1 MDKSIYE
8 KQSDPLIIQCL
19 FAQRKKYSQAKLISE
34 IYFIICV
41 LGVCTFLILKA
52 IFPSDLITVLSTVL
66 SVIAFAVSFLVK
78 SITSKLKET
87 AAGIQQYIDT
97 TLYKSNQYSSLNSK
111 WTCPFTKDQII
122 EMVSKYPIH
131 GFTENDKWYE
141 DYSTKSFCEQ
151 IYYSQYENLRWD
163 YDLRKYYSRLY
174 KAGLCTILGVLIL
187 YAIILNL
194 TVIECISILAW
205 CLPFIKFYVSF
216 NNAMKNDD
224 TRLTTLKNKA
234 DNIMHNVGMVLDGH
248 ELICLEIELQNK
260 LYEHRQKAVL
270 IPDFIYK
277 LFRNK
282 QQKNEEKIANNH
294 RTQS

>member
-34 IYFIICV
+34 TYFIICV

-78 SITSKLKET
+78 SITGKLKEI

-97 TLYKSNQYSSLNSK
+97 TLYKSNQYSFLNCK
-111 WTCPFTKDQII
+111 WTCPFTKDQMI
-122 EMVSKYPIH
+122 EMVSKYPTY
-131 GFTENDKWYE
+131 GFTSNDKWYE

-174 KAGLCTILGVLIL
+174 KAVLYIILGALIL
-187 YAIILNL
+187 YVIILNL

-205 CLPFIKFYVSF
+205 GFPFIKFYVSF
-216 NNAMKNDD
+216 NNAIKKDMD
-224 TRLTTLKNKA
+224 RLTTLKNKS
-234 DNIMHNVGMVLDGH
+234 DNLMHNVGMVLDGD

-260 LYEHRQKAVL
+260 LYEHRRKAVL

-282 QQKNEEKIANNH
+282 QQKNEENIANNH
-294 RTQS
+294 RNES

>member
-19 FAQRKKYSQAKLISE
+19 FAQRKKYSYAKLISE
-34 IYFIICV
+34 TYFIICV

-66 SVIAFAVSFLVK
+66 SVVASLVSFFVK

-111 WTCPFTKDQII
+111 LTCPFTKEQII
-122 EMVSKYPIH
+122 EMVSKYPTH
-131 GFTENDKWYE
+131 GFTNNDKWYE
-141 DYSTKSFCEQ
+141 DYSTKGFCEQ
-151 IYYSQYENLRWD
+151 IYYSQSENLRWD
-163 YDLRKYYSRLY
+163 SDLRKYYRCLY
-174 KAGLCTILGVLIL
+174 KAVLYSIIGVLVL
-187 YAIILNL
+187 YIIIVNL
-194 TVIECISILAW
+194 SVVECISILA
-205 CLPFIKFYVSF
+205 LGFPFITYYIPFDKDIE
-216 NNAMKNDD
+216 KDLE
-224 TRLTTLKNKA
+224 RLTMLKNKS
-234 DNIMHNVGMVLDGH
+234 DNIMHNVGTVLDGD

-270 IPDFIYK
+270 IPNFIYK

-282 QQKNEEKIANNH
+282 QQETEENIASCH
-294 RTQS
+294 RDC

>member
-34 IYFIICV
+34 MYFIICV

-122 EMVSKYPIH
+122 EMVSKYPTH

-205 CLPFIKFYVSF
+205 IFPFIKFYVSF
-216 NNAMKNDD
+216 NNAIKKDLD
-224 TRLTTLKNKA
+224 RLTTLKNKS
-234 DNIMHNVGMVLDGH
+234 DNLMHNVGMVLDGD

-260 LYEHRQKAVL
+260 LYEHRQKSVL

-282 QQKNEEKIANNH
+282 QQKNEENIANNH

>member
-19 FAQRKKYSQAKLISE
+19 FAQRKKYSCAKRISA
-34 IYFIICV
+34 IYFVVCV
-41 LGVCTFLILKA
+41 LGLCTFLILKA
-52 IFPSDLITVLSTVL
+52 LFPSDLITVLSTIL

-87 AAGIQQYIDT
+87 AAEIQQYIDT

-111 WTCPFTKDQII
+111 WVCPFTKDQII
-122 EMVSKYPIH
+122 EMVSKYPTH

-141 DYSTKSFCEQ
+141 DYSTKVFCEQ

-174 KAGLCTILGVLIL
+174 KVVLCIILGIL
-187 YAIILNL
+187 LLYVIILNL

-205 CLPFIKFYVSF
+205 GFPFIKFYVSF

-234 DNIMHNVGMVLDGH
+234 DNIMHNVGMVLDG
-248 ELICLEIELQNK
+248 EGLISLEIELQNK
-260 LYEHRQKAVL
+260 LYEHRQKALLV
-270 IPDFIYK
+270 PDFIYK

-282 QQKNEEKIANNH
+282 QQKNEENIANNH
-294 RTQS
+294 KIQN

>member
-78 SITSKLKET
+78 SIISKLKET

-122 EMVSKYPIH
+122 EMVSKYPAY
-131 GFTENDKWYE
+131 GFTNNDKWYE
-141 DYSTKSFCEQ
+141 NYSTKSFCEQ

-163 YDLRKYYSRLY
+163 SDLRKYYDRLY
-174 KAGLCTILGVLIL
+174 KAVVYTILGTLIL
-187 YAIILNL
+187 YVIILNL
-194 TVIECISILAW
+194 TIIECISILAYIHLIVNRVW
-205 CLPFIKFYVSF
+205 KNFLKKRKINTRIHSNQRCTKCCKSCKSCNFNFITC
-216 NNAMKNDD
+216 N
-224 TRLTTLKNKA
+224 
-234 DNIMHNVGMVLDGH
+234 
-248 ELICLEIELQNK
+248 
-260 LYEHRQKAVL
+260 
-270 IPDFIYK
+270 
-277 LFRNK
+277 
-282 QQKNEEKIANNH
+282 
-294 RTQS
+294 

>member
-8 KQSDPLIIQCL
+8 KQSEPLIIQCL

-34 IYFIICV
+34 TYFIICV

-52 IFPSDLITVLSTVL
+52 IFLSDLITVLSTVL
-66 SVIAFAVSFLVK
+66 SVIASAVSFLAK

-97 TLYKSNQYSSLNSK
+97 TLYKSNQYFSLNSK
-111 WTCPFTKDQII
+111 WTCPFTRDQII
-122 EMVSKYPIH
+122 EMVSKYPTQ
-131 GFTENDKWYE
+131 GFTNNDKWYE

-163 YDLRKYYSRLY
+163 HDLRKYYSCLY
-174 KAGLCTILGVLIL
+174 RVILYIILGGLLL
-187 YAIILNL
+187 YAIIFKL
-194 TVIECISILAW
+194 TVIECISIFAW
-205 CLPFIKFYVSF
+205 GFPFVKFYVSA
-216 NNAMKNDD
+216 NNAIKEDLE
-224 TRLTTLKNKA
+224 RLTSLKNKS
-234 DNIMHNVGMVLDGH
+234 NTIMPNVGMVLDG
-248 ELICLEIELQNK
+248 EGVICLEIDLQNK

-277 LFRNK
+277 LFRNR
-282 QQKNEEKIANNH
+282 QQKNEENIAHNH

>member
-8 KQSDPLIIQCL
+8 NQNDPLIIQCL

-122 EMVSKYPIH
+122 EMVSKYPTH
-131 GFTENDKWYE
+131 GFTSNDKWYE

-174 KAGLCTILGVLIL
+174 KAGLCTILGVLII

-194 TVIECISILAW
+194 TVIECIFILAW
-205 CLPFIKFYVSF
+205 IFPFIKFYVSF
-216 NNAMKNDD
+216 NNAMKKDLM
-224 TRLTTLKNKA
+224 RLTTLKNKS
-234 DNIMHNVGMVLDGH
+234 DNLMHNVGMVLDG
-248 ELICLEIELQNK
+248 EEIINLEIDLQKK

-282 QQKNEEKIANNH
+282 QQKNEENIANNH
-294 RTQS
+294 RNES

>member
-8 KQSDPLIIQCL
+8 KQSEPLIIQCL

-34 IYFIICV
+34 TYFIICV

-66 SVIAFAVSFLVK
+66 SVIASAVSFLAK

-97 TLYKSNQYSSLNSK
+97 TLYKSNQYFSLNSK
-111 WTCPFTKDQII
+111 WTCPFTRDQII
-122 EMVSKYPIH
+122 EMVSKYPTQ
-131 GFTENDKWYE
+131 GFTNNDKWYE

-163 YDLRKYYSRLY
+163 HDLRKYYSCLY
-174 KAGLCTILGVLIL
+174 RVILYIILGGLLL
-187 YAIILNL
+187 YAIIFKL
-194 TVIECISILAW
+194 TVIECISIFAW
-205 CLPFIKFYVSF
+205 GFPFVKFYVSA
-216 NNAMKNDD
+216 NNAIKEDLE
-224 TRLTTLKNKA
+224 RLTSLKNKS
-234 DNIMHNVGMVLDGH
+234 NTIMPNVGMVLDG
-248 ELICLEIELQNK
+248 EGVICLEIDLQNK

-277 LFRNK
+277 LFRNR
-282 QQKNEEKIANNH
+282 QQKNEENIAHNH

>member
-8 KQSDPLIIQCL
+8 KQSEPLIIQCL
-19 FAQRKKYSQAKLISE
+19 FAQRKKYSYAKLISVT
-34 IYFIICV
+34 YFIICV
-41 LGVCTFLILKA
+41 LGVCAFLILKA

-78 SITSKLKET
+78 SIISKLKET

-111 WTCPFTKDQII
+111 WTCQFTKDQII
-122 EMVSKYPIH
+122 EMVSKYPTY
-131 GFTENDKWYE
+131 GFTNNDKWYE
-141 DYSTKSFCEQ
+141 DYSTKAFCEQ

-174 KAGLCTILGVLIL
+174 KTVLCTILGVLLL
-187 YAIILNL
+187 YVIILNL

-205 CLPFIKFYVSF
+205 GFPFIKYYVSF
-216 NNAMKNDD
+216 NNAIKKDLD
-224 TRLTTLKNKA
+224 RLSTLKNKS
-234 DNIMHNVGMVLDGH
+234 DNLMHNVGMVLDGD
-248 ELICLEIELQNK
+248 ELIYLEIELQNK

-294 RTQS
+294 RNQN